1 MKILLAVDGSKY
13 SDAAVQALASKIR
26 KEDADV
32 LVLQV
37 VEPRIFSTPPQ
48 MAAGYEPEMAEIMK
62 EQFQNAQQT
71 VDRAVAFGVAEA
83 RLLPAIMGNFKF
95 LPSLALGLVAVVW
108 IAGLEL
114 FLHFFDRYLSGN

>member
-1 MKILLAVDGSKY
+1 MKILLGVDGSEY

-48 MAAGYEPEMAEIMK
+48 MAAGYEPELAEIMK
-62 EQFQNAQQT
+62 TGKEEDQFY
-71 VDRAVAFGVAEA
+71 
-83 RLLPAIMGNFKF
+83 
-95 LPSLALGLVAVVW
+95 GLSSK
-108 IAGLEL
+108 IRG
-114 FLHFFDRYLSGN
+114 

>member
-1 MKILLAVDGSKY
+1 VRTKTVGARRQQLIFHPAVWVGRAIGWVLLVIAV
-13 SDAAVQALASKIR
+13 
-26 KEDADV
+26 
-32 LVLQV
+32 
-37 VEPRIFSTPPQ
+37 
-48 MAAGYEPEMAEIMK
+48 
-62 EQFQNAQQT
+62 
-71 VDRAVAFGVAEA
+71 FGLAEA